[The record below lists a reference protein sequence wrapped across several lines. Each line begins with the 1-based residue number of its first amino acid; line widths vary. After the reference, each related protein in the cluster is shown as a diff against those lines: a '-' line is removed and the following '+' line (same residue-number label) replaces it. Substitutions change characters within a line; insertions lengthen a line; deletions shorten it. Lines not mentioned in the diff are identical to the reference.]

1 MGECL
6 MVNLQRAS
14 SSTDKALLRRSPV
27 YNLAGDPPY
36 SVSEAAL
43 AAAIDCPTGNT
54 NPKTGEKNLI
64 RLSCTIADVSLS
76 THPVLLVP
84 GTGEGVRDIYEPN
97 FGALLPANGFPV
109 CYLNIPMKSLGDAQT
124 KYESS
129 ITVQ

>member
-1 MGECL
+1 MDYCL
-6 MVNLQRAS
+6 IVDFQPAS
-14 SSTDKALLRRSPV
+14 SSTDKALLRRSSV

-54 NPKTGEKNLI
+54 NPKTGKANLSYVS
-64 RLSCTIADVSLS
+64 RTSADLRFS
-76 THPVLLVP
+76 THSVLLVP

-109 CYLNIPMKSLGDAQT
+109 CYLSIPMKSLGDAQT
-124 KYESS
+124 KYVSS